1 MYFVYSKTINI
12 ASDYNYDTIEMINY
26 FIDQFNPIEEYFSEC
41 GIDSEPNDFIRYI
54 FEIPESWFDSFAQYI
69 ELEENIINMIS
80 EGVMSENELVEQISN
95 AISTDLEN
103 YYTKHWEEYKKE
115 YLKETK

>member
-41 GIDSEPNDFIRYI
+41 GIDSEPDDFVMYI
-54 FEIPESWFDSFAQYI
+54 FETSENWFDSFAQYI
-69 ELEENIINMIS
+69 GLEENIINMIS